1 MMAQVV
7 TPPDLELFLTRFIR
21 ERMGVET
28 DVRQPSDWRAIKP
41 LVVIRDDGGP
51 MAERLVFQ
59 RTLGV
64 TVHAGVRAD
73 VVAAGRLARRVF
85 SLLSSD
91 AVVSAGDSPISS
103 VLYDGFN
110 GPYRV
115 TEQHDCSTWYFT
127 ASYLAVGEVLVIDD
141 PA

>member
-1 MMAQVV
+1 MMSQIV

-21 ERMGVET
+21 ERLHVET
-28 DVRQPSDWRAIKP
+28 DVKQPSDWRAVKP

-59 RTLGV
+59 RSLGV
-64 TVHAGVRAD
+64 TVHAGARSD
-73 VVAAGRLARRVF
+73 VATAGRLARGVF

-91 AVVSAGDSPISS
+91 DVVSAAGSPITA

-115 TEQHDCSTWYFT
+115 TEQQDSSTWYLT
-127 ASYLAVGEVLVIDD
+127 ASYLAVGEVSEIDD